1 MKNLNISKYFIIIFV
16 LSLFSIPIFSINAN
30 AGVYPD
36 RPISIA
42 ACYPPGGGVDR
53 NLRMVERVASKYL
66 DQSLLPQYVTGGSG
80 TVAMQYITAADPD
93 GYDLAICDN
102 GGAIIAPIAQG
113 LDLGASD
120 FTPIAQVSFVPWIMT
135 AGADSGFNSMDDF
148 IAAANAGDNMPI
160 EISDI
165 ATSDHYGWLLLLKE
179 AGISPNDFKWNPHG
193 GGGPKMRAILSGEG
207 NLFFDDAGEIAGYV
221 EAGDLIPL
229 AVAANSRLSQFP
241 DVPTMKELG
250 YDVVAGSSVAI
261 YAPPGLSADKVS
273 VLQNAMNGIKEDPAL
288 LKAFELTLQ
297 DPNTFV
303 VDGFADAYEN
313 DWSNA
318 GELLKAA
325 LAN

>member
-148 IAAANAGDNMPI
+148 TDQPKIINGA
-160 EISDI
+160 SDI
-165 ATSDHYGWLLLLKE
+165 IAKIFDKKGEHT
-179 AGISPNDFKWNPHG
+179 
-193 GGGPKMRAILSGEG
+193 RA
-207 NLFFDDAGEIAGYV
+207 A
-221 EAGDLIPL
+221 
-229 AVAANSRLSQFP
+229 
-241 DVPTMKELG
+241 
-250 YDVVAGSSVAI
+250 
-261 YAPPGLSADKVS
+261 VS
-273 VLQNAMNGIKEDPAL
+273 VNSLPLGVAVEVDAI
-288 LKAFELTLQ
+288 FEL
-297 DPNTFV
+297 N
-303 VDGFADAYEN
+303 
-313 DWSNA
+313 
-318 GELLKAA
+318 
-325 LAN
+325 

>member
-1 MKNLNISKYFIIIFV
+1 MKK
-16 LSLFSIPIFSINAN
+16 LSLIAFVPFLLSTFLPIFSAN
-30 AGVYPD
+30 AGDYPD

-66 DQSLLPQYVTGGSG
+66 GQSLLPQYKTGGSG
-80 TVAMQYITAADPD
+80 TVAMQYIKAASPD
-93 GYDLAICDN
+93 GYELAICDN

-113 LDLGASD
+113 LDLGAKD

-135 AGADSGFNSMDDF
+135 AGANSGYKSMDDF
-148 IAAANAGDNMPI
+148 ISAAKASDGKMAI

-179 AGISPNDFKWNPHG
+179 AGISPSNFKWNPHG
-193 GGGPKMRAILSGEG
+193 GGGPKMRAILAGEG
-207 NLFFDDAGEIAGYV
+207 DLFYDDAGEIEGYV
-221 EAGDLIPL
+221 KAGELIPL
-229 AVAANSRLSQFP
+229 AVASNSRLAQFP

-250 YDVVAGSSVAI
+250 YNVVAGSSVAI
-261 YAPPGLSADKVS
+261 YGPPGLPADMVS
-273 VLQNAMNGIKEDPAL
+273 VLQNAMNEIKQDPAL

-297 DPNTFV
+297 DPTTFV
-303 VDGFADAYEN
+303 VDEFAEAYEN